1 MKIDHRMYY
10 FLSDKGKTARSRKGE
25 RFAEWNRL
33 PPLDPGKE
41 AKEGAILFACAL
53 CFTASNHF
61 NILLFYTNYF
71 CLSNVSAL
79 FQEDCVS

>member
-1 MKIDHRMYY
+1 MNGT
-10 FLSDKGKTARSRKGE
+10 SC
-25 RFAEWNRL
+25 RL
-33 PPLDPGKE
+33 PPLDPGEE

>member
-1 MKIDHRMYY
+1 MEPAADCRP
-10 FLSDKGKTARSRKGE
+10 LTPGE
-25 RFAEWNRL
+25 
-33 PPLDPGKE
+33 E

>member
-1 MKIDHRMYY
+1 MEPAADCR
-10 FLSDKGKTARSRKGE
+10 
-25 RFAEWNRL
+25 
-33 PPLDPGKE
+33 PLTPGE

-53 CFTASNHF
+53 YFTASNRF